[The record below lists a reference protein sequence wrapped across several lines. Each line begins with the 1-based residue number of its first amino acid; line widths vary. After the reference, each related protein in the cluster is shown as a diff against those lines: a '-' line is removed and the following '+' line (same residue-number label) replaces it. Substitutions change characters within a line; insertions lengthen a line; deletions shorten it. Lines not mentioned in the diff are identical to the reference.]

1 MHFGLNWPFNRGC
14 VHMVPPHSYR
24 QMNRLTDGHA
34 HRPGGPRHALTYAWS
49 QPGDTYKHQITHSH
63 TITHVAPRSC
73 PWLHTH
79 KPQTTSNH
87 THSHLR
93 TVHTLTPDL
102 GKTWG
107 NRGKGRDECASGSS
121 AGQSPSLAVP
131 GSQQLLLQDQ
141 LTLTS
146 LSPSLIPSRGFLVIS
161 GHC

>member
-1 MHFGLNWPFNRGC
+1 MA
-14 VHMVPPHSYR
+14 PPHSYR
-24 QMNRLTDGHA
+24 QMNRLTDRHA
-34 HRPGGPRHALTYAWS
+34 HRPGGSRHALTYAWS
-49 QPGDTYKHQITHSH
+49 QPGDTYKHTRSH
-63 TITHVAPRSC
+63 TPTQSHMWPHPHAHGYIHIN
-73 PWLHTH
+73 L
-79 KPQTTSNH
+79 QMTSNH

-93 TVHTLTPDL
+93 TVHTLTLDL